1 MSRKSCLWC
10 ADPNSDV
17 DSPDPYSLCRS
28 HYAEY
33 LGTSEA
39 DLDRGERE
47 LDAEYADA
55 MGW

>member
-1 MSRKSCLWC
+1 MSRKCAWC
-10 ADPNSDV
+10 NPATANIEY
-17 DSPDPYSLCRS
+17 PDTDTLCRS
-28 HYAEY
+28 HLAEY

-47 LDAEYADA
+47 MDAEYADA

>member
-1 MSRKSCLWC
+1 MSKCEWC
-10 ADPNSDV
+10 ADPNSTN
-17 DSPDPYSLCRS
+17 DSPDPFTLCNS

-39 DLDRGERE
+39 DWERGEAE
-47 LDAEYADA
+47 MFAEYVDA